1 MNDISPSLP
10 ARSAQAL
17 LVGPRIRDRR
27 RALGITQASLATTL
41 GISASYLNL
50 IEAGRRNIGG
60 ALLKHIASALGLAID
75 DLDGAAERRLL
86 ADLTE
91 LAAEPMLATLAL
103 DRTTAADVAGHHPQ
117 WARALVA
124 LHRAWLDRGRAVNA
138 LSDRLRH
145 DPFLADAVHSLLTRV
160 AAIKSSA
167 EIVEHAEDLPP
178 AQLRRFAT
186 IVGSDSRRLADL
198 AQALAAFF
206 ERAHSA
212 VRSVTPAGEVDD
224 FFADRG
230 HYFPALEEAAN
241 ALRGAAGVTGGED
254 IETRLA
260 AFVERNGA
268 RPPSGA
274 SRLELAL
281 CAVESADGDGP
292 LAAELQRATS
302 LTNDAARRRAR
313 RALAAYLAA
322 AVAMPYD
329 EFLAAARH
337 QRFDAE
343 ALGRAFG
350 VGFAHACGRLVTLR
364 RPGAEG
370 VPFALMR
377 IDAAGYQTWRAPL
390 PRLALPRHG
399 SACPLWAVYLAL
411 QSPAALVRQLVEF
424 PAGERFLL
432 IARTVDEPG
441 PAFPMPRRLASVM
454 LACNVLYAD
463 QTVYGE
469 GLDLGSA
476 AKAVPVGPN
485 CRVCTRMDCAY
496 RQEDPVIDA

>member
-1 MNDISPSLP
+1 M
-10 ARSAQAL
+10 RSTQAL

-27 RALGITQASLATTL
+27 RALGITQASLAAAL

-50 IEAGRRNIGG
+50 IEAGRRSIGG
-60 ALLKHIASALGLAID
+60 ALLKHIADALGLAVD

-91 LAAEPMLATLAL
+91 LTAEPVLHGLGL
-103 DRTTAADVAGHHPQ
+103 DRAAAADVAGHHPQ

-167 EIVEHAEDLPP
+167 EIVEHAENLAP

-224 FFADRG
+224 FLADRD
-230 HYFPALEEAAN
+230 HYFPALEEAAD
-241 ALRGAAGVTGGED
+241 ALRKTAGITGDDD
-254 IETRLA
+254 IEPRLA
-260 AFVERNGA
+260 SLLESRHGE
-268 RPPSGA
+268 RPPPGTT
-274 SRLELAL
+274 RLELAL
-281 CAVESADGDGP
+281 RAAESTGGDDP

-302 LTNDAARRRAR
+302 LTNDAARRRAG

-322 AVAMPYD
+322 AIVMPYD
-329 EFLAAARH
+329 EFLAAAR
-337 QRFDAE
+337 RVKFDAE
-343 ALGRAFG
+343 ALGRTFG

-377 IDAAGYQTWRAPL
+377 IDAAGYLTRRVPL
-390 PRLALPRHG
+390 PRLTLPRHG
-399 SACPLWAVYLAL
+399 SACPLWAIYLAL
-411 QSPAALVRQLVEF
+411 QSPGALVRQLVEF
-424 PAGERFLL
+424 PGGERFLL
-432 IARTVDEPG
+432 VARTVDEPG

-463 QTVYGE
+463 QTVYCD
-469 GLDLGSA
+469 GLDLASA
-476 AKAVPVGPN
+476 ARAVPVGPN
-485 CRVCTRMDCAY
+485 CRVCPRTDCAF

>member
-1 MNDISPSLP
+1 M
-10 ARSAQAL
+10 RSTQAL
-17 LVGPRIRDRR
+17 VVGPRIRDRR
-27 RALGITQASLATTL
+27 RALGMTQSSLAATL
-41 GISASYLNL
+41 GISPSYLNL

-60 ALLKHIASALGLAID
+60 ALLKHIAGALGLAID

-91 LAAEPMLATLAL
+91 LSAEPLLAGLAL
-103 DRTTAADVAGHHPQ
+103 DRAAAADVAGHHRQ

-167 EIVEHAEDLPP
+167 EIVEHAEELAP
-178 AQLRRFAT
+178 AQLRRFAA

-198 AQALAAFF
+198 AQTLAAFF

-224 FFADRG
+224 YFADRG
-230 HYFPALEEAAN
+230 HHFPALEEAAR
-241 ALRGAAGVTGGED
+241 ALRAAAGIDGDDD
-254 IETRLA
+254 IEARLA
-260 AFVERNGA
+260 AFVERSQGM
-268 RPPSGA
+268 RPPPGA
-274 SRLELAL
+274 PRLELAL
-281 CAVESADGDGP
+281 RAVESVAGEGP

-302 LTNDAARRRAR
+302 LTNDAARRRAG

-322 AVAMPYD
+322 AVVMPYD

-337 QRFDAE
+337 SRFDAE
-343 ALGRAFG
+343 ALGRTFG

-411 QSPAALVRQLVEF
+411 QSPGALVRQLAEF
-424 PAGERFLL
+424 PGGERFLL
-432 IARTVDEPG
+432 VARTVDEPG

-463 QTVYGE
+463 QTLYGE
-469 GLDLGSA
+469 GLDLSSA

-485 CRVCTRMDCAY
+485 CRVCTRTDCAY

>member
-1 MNDISPSLP
+1 MND
-10 ARSAQAL
+10 AGTRFATRSTQAL
-17 LVGPRIRDRR
+17 VVGPRIRDRR
-27 RALGITQASLATTL
+27 RALGITQAKLAATL

-60 ALLKHIASALGLAID
+60 ALLKRIAGALGLAID
-75 DLDGAAERRLL
+75 NLDGAAERRLL

-91 LAAEPMLATLAL
+91 LASEPLLATHAL

-167 EIVEHAEDLPP
+167 EIVEHAEDLAP

-212 VRSVTPAGEVDD
+212 VRSVTPVGEVDD

-230 HYFPALEEAAN
+230 HHFPALEEAAQ
-241 ALRGAAGVTGGED
+241 ALRAAAGITGSQDLEP
-254 IETRLA
+254 RLA
-260 AFVERNGA
+260 AYLERNHDGRPAPGA
-268 RPPSGA
+268 T
-274 SRLELAL
+274 RLELAL
-281 CAVESADGDGP
+281 RAAELAGEGP
-292 LAAELQRATS
+292 LAGELQRATS
-302 LTNDAARRRAR
+302 LTNDAARRRAA

-322 AVAMPYD
+322 AIVMPYD
-329 EFLAAARH
+329 EYLAAARH
-337 QRFDAE
+337 SRYDAE
-343 ALGRAFG
+343 ALGHRFG
-350 VGFAHACGRLVTLR
+350 VGFAHACSRLVTLR

-377 IDAAGYQTWRAPL
+377 IDAAGYLTWRVPL
-390 PRLALPRHG
+390 PRLSLPRHG
-399 SACPLWAVYLAL
+399 SACPLWAIYLAL
-411 QSPAALVRQLVEF
+411 QSPGALVRQLVEF
-424 PAGERFLL
+424 PGGERFLL
-432 IARTVDEPG
+432 VARTVDEPG

-463 QTVYGE
+463 QTVYGQ
-469 GLDLGSA
+469 GVDLASA
-476 AKAVPVGPN
+476 LPAVPVGPN
-485 CRVCTRMDCAY
+485 CRVCVRTDCAY